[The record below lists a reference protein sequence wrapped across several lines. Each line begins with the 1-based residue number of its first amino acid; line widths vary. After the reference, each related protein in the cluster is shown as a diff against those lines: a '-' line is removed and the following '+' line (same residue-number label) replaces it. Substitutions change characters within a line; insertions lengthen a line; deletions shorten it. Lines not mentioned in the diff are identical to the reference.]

1 MISNELNCSLS
12 SIHMLVVV
20 NVLLIV
26 IIVITISFHCIINTY
41 YCLSR
46 LKIESDK
53 SQSFSCAIFLCCSVL
68 NLLVALRIFVL
79 RVFYTHAYSTHIG
92 YNVLVWRA
100 SPSSQCEGAGPPD

>member
-1 MISNELNCSLS
+1 
-12 SIHMLVVV
+12 MLVVV

-26 IIVITISFHCIINTY
+26 IIVIIINVITISFHCIINTY

-53 SQSFSCAIFLCCSVL
+53 SQSFSCAIFMCCSVL

-79 RVFYTHAYSTHIG
+79 RVLYIHAYSTRIG
-92 YNVLVWRA
+92 YNVYISL
-100 SPSSQCEGAGPPD
+100 AGQPLLPV